1 MSYQGKFAKIA
12 GFLRTR
18 EVSTSNKTS
27 NTNMSPLGQQS
38 SQKSNIVSSSPL
50 TNYNKPI
57 NYSAAMLESVSS
69 SRLAP
74 YSINWSEHFSVNKL
88 VSPTPSS
95 HGSDDS
101 GRGSEHSEEMMGH
114 SHGEVGKMNTS
125 NNKKSDRY
133 QCPDCNK
140 SYSTQSGLAKHQE
153 FHCSSQVK
161 KSFSCKHCEKVYVS
175 LGALKMHI
183 RTHTLPCKCKL
194 CGKAFSRPWL
204 LQGKLVKQNL
214 KLKKVTNINFFLLS
228 GHLRTHT
235 GEKPFECT
243 QCHRAFADRSNLR
256 AHLQTH
262 SVVKKYN
269 CKTCSRTFSRMSLL
283 LKHEDNGCTAG
294 SSRGSLSPHHTEE
307 SMEH

>member
-1 MSYQGKFAKIA
+1 MKSLLKETNTMNEKANKVTYPSSYSSTPLQYQEPYMSYQGKFAKIA

-18 EVSTSNKTS
+18 EGNSNKTTTVS
-27 NTNMSPLGQQS
+27 NTVFAPSSLSPLSQS
-38 SQKSNIVSSSPL
+38 SAAVMHHQKNHQEKPA
-50 TNYNKPI
+50 NYSKPI
-57 NYSAAMLESVSS
+57 NYSAAMMENVSTSCSNNSS
-69 SRLAP
+69 SRLPP

-101 GRGSEHSEEMMGH
+101 GRGSEHSEDVH
-114 SHGEVGKMNTS
+114 SLGESTGKHYGSKMPLTAS
-125 NNKKSDRY
+125 KKSDRY

-204 LQGKLVKQNL
+204 LQGK
-214 KLKKVTNINFFLLS
+214 
-228 GHLRTHT
+228 H
-235 GEKPFECT
+235 
-243 QCHRAFADRSNLR
+243 
-256 AHLQTH
+256 
-262 SVVKKYN
+262 Y
-269 CKTCSRTFSRMSLL
+269 
-283 LKHEDNGCTAG
+283 
-294 SSRGSLSPHHTEE
+294 
-307 SMEH
+307 